1 MRFLQFLFLF
11 IIFYSP
17 LALSEPLH
25 WLATKGDKQLMIL
38 GSVHVGNENMYPL
51 PKRIT
56 DFLESSDGLILEADT
71 RKTHDIQYPQS
82 DYSVQDVLNDIQ
94 LNQLRNIEK
103 ELNIS
108 LATLDALPPWAAALA
123 IQVGKLE
130 QLGYQAS
137 QGVDHILLYDAYFK
151 EIDIIPL
158 ETMQFQIDL
167 IANLPNDGEDLL
179 LAAIE
184 EYHQTEKMTSC
195 LTESWIAG
203 DIDKLNEFAEASEFS
218 EDFSKLFITDRN
230 SDWATKLNSQEFLTD
245 TSGQY
250 LVVVGTL
257 HLVGNNSLIDELKA
271 QGFSVE
277 KLSKSRSVNC
287 DFY

>member
-1 MRFLQFLFLF
+1 
-11 IIFYSP
+11 
-17 LALSEPLH
+17 
-25 WLATKGDKQLMIL
+25 MIL

-108 LATLDALPPWAAALA
+108 LATLDALPPWTAALA
-123 IQVGKLE
+123 IQVGKLD

-179 LAAIE
+179 LAAIK

-257 HLVGNNSLIDELKA
+257 HLVGNNSLIDELKD

>member
-11 IIFYSP
+11 IIYSP

-130 QLGYQAS
+130 QLSYQAS

-257 HLVGNNSLIDELKA
+257 HLVGNNSLIDELKD